1 MIEKREAN
9 DEVVNALGHRLIDA
23 LNEQASEAP
32 GVTPIE
38 CATALIRSALCLVD
52 KTDDSWFDVLLDILE
67 EQSLGIYDDASEPL
81 LLSTIQCAGTM
92 Q

>member
-9 DEVVNALGHRLIDA
+9 DEVVNELGRRLIDA
-23 LNEQASEAP
+23 LNAQASEAP

-52 KTDDSWFDVLLDILE
+52 KDDDSWFDVLLDILE
-67 EQSLGIYDDASEPL
+67 EQDMNIAEDELPILSLDN
-81 LLSTIQCAGTM
+81 IQCAGTM